1 MKRSV
6 IRLSGAEYPFENGLF
21 GVNTEI
27 TRKGFFGGLS
37 AQMINNRKLFTSD
50 NAPSGWE
57 CDNYEYIT
65 ERKEES
71 LCGSNFVILHNGC
84 MSQTSDVIATKSGEK
99 YTARIWVKA
108 LSDNAAVTFGL
119 KGSEKHFG
127 APQSDK
133 PYTELSF
140 DFDGNDIEN
149 GEFVVKADGD
159 IAVYEASLI
168 PTDNFYGMRRD
179 VIEALKYI
187 SPSSLRFPG
196 GCAADHFDWKQSLK
210 APEFRTPAHGG
221 DKWFL
226 FRDTYDQD
234 CLDIGINEFMM
245 LCKELNAEPEYT
257 VSLILSDGKDAADIV
272 EYCNGGTDTEYGAV
286 RQSLGFDKFGV
297 KLFYIGNE
305 AYFFGR
311 EYQQNG
317 ALAAKQTDELIAAMK
332 KADPGIVPV
341 VGLTWAKD
349 FQRWNHDFVAAAE
362 SKYEYVSFHDYIG
375 ILPDPTQGKNG
386 MATAEMLETNLH
398 DGESYGLNFYK
409 NGLYPDCFDKI
420 KVCAD
425 EWNYA
430 WGQDS
435 NNALFFS
442 NALQFHFFAKSG
454 QKYHIKRAAF
464 FMPVNE
470 GMITVKGAGCRV
482 ESTGELFH
490 FMQGHKDGVVCEC
503 DADPSLDVLC
513 TKHGNYLYMSI
524 VNRCAEPCG
533 ISVKDCKITSS
544 VQITAKDYSF
554 DNNDFEVIQDSST
567 LYGHSLM
574 FLKLDKII
582 QE

>member
-1 MKRSV
+1 MKKSV
-6 IRLSGAEYPFENGLF
+6 IKPSETKYTFENGLF

-27 TRKGFFGGLS
+27 TRNGFFGGLS
-37 AQMINNRKLFTSD
+37 AQMINNRKLFAGDT
-50 NAPSGWE
+50 APFGWDCE
-57 CDNYEYIT
+57 NYEYIT
-65 ERKEES
+65 DKKEES

-140 DFDGNDIEN
+140 DFDGIDTEN
-149 GEFVVKADGD
+149 GSFTVKAEGN
-159 IAVYEASLI
+159 IAVFEASLMM
-168 PTDNFYGMRRD
+168 TDNFFGMRRD
-179 VIEALKYI
+179 VIDALKYI

-210 APEFRTPAHGG
+210 APEFRVPAHGG

-226 FRDTYDQD
+226 FRDTYNQD

-257 VSLILSDGKDAADIV
+257 VSLLLSDGEDAADIV
-272 EYCNGGTDTEYGAV
+272 EYCNGGLDTKYGAV
-286 RQSLGFDKFGV
+286 RQSLGFDRFGV
-297 KLFYIGNE
+297 RQWYIGNE

-311 EYQQNG
+311 EYQPDG
-317 ALAAKQTDELIAAMK
+317 ALAAKRTDELIDAMK

-349 FQRWNHDFVAAAE
+349 FQKWNYDFVAACK
-362 SKYEYVSFHDYIG
+362 SDYEYVSFHDYIG
-375 ILPDPTQGKNG
+375 ILPDPTQGHNG
-386 MATAEMLETNLH
+386 MATKEMLESNLK
-398 DGESYGLNFYK
+398 DGESCGLNFYK
-409 NGLYPDCFDKI
+409 NGLYPDRFDKI

-425 EWNYA
+425 EWNYS

-454 QKYHIKRAAF
+454 EKYHIERAAF

-470 GMITVKGAGCRV
+470 GMITVKGTDCRV

-490 FMQGHKDGVVCEC
+490 YMQGHKNGIVCACE
-503 DADPSLDVLC
+503 AESSLDVLC
-513 TKHGNYLYMSI
+513 TKHGDNLFMSI
-524 VNRCAEPCG
+524 INRYAEPRE
-533 ISVKDCKITSS
+533 ILVEDYRITSS
-544 VQITAKDYSF
+544 VQIVVKDYSF
-554 DNNDFEVIQDSST
+554 ESNDFEVIQGGDT
-567 LYGHSLM
+567 LYGHSVM
-574 FLKLDKII
+574 FAELKKMI
-582 QE
+582 